1 VPSLRICESLA
12 LRAQAQSFELV
23 DADGQLATRNF
34 VTGDEERG
42 SRMLVRRDLLDQYCE
57 RTSQD
62 FGWVLWGERDIRVE
76 RFDDVP
82 AWFRD
87 AVRSRANEHLLV
99 SDLVGL
105 AADRPQIARNVRL
118 R

>member
-1 VPSLRICESLA
+1 MANPERYPLIARHKRNVLT
-12 LRAQAQSFELV
+12 
-23 DADGQLATRNF
+23 DA
-34 VTGDEERG
+34 EERG

-57 RTSQD
+57 RTSQE
-62 FGWVLWGERDIRVE
+62 FGWVFWGRTDIRAE
-76 RFDDVP
+76 RIEERP

-87 AVRSRANEHLLV
+87 AVRSGANEHLLV
-99 SDLVGL
+99 SDLAGL